1 MLGRCYVVLLGLP
14 ALVACSNVLGYD
26 ELSFED
32 AGSSGT
38 GGFAVGGTGAGG
50 GASGG
55 ASSGG
60 ASSGGASSG
69 GASSGGASSGGASSG
84 GASSGGASSGGASSG
99 GASSADPF
107 AAQRQACVDTIN
119 QLRAT
124 KSLPPL
130 QRWTDG
136 ENCADLQATDD
147 NKTGK
152 AHGAWSSKK
161 FGCDG
166 GSGQNECLGGGIT
179 GCLNSM
185 WNEKDKAGCAGCD
198 QCTGPG
204 GCTGCDFYGSQTGD
218 VCGHYVNMSAKWFTK
233 VACGFSSAGSWAVQ
247 NYK

>member
-1 MLGRCYVVLLGLP
+1 MSWARSCQSGPGGRQRLDEDAKTAHYELMLRGLMLLALP
-14 ALVACSNVLGYD
+14 ALLSCSNVLGYD
-26 ELSFED
+26 NLSFED
-32 AGSSGT
+32 AGPSGT
-38 GGFAVGGTGAGG
+38 GG
-50 GASGG
+50 ASTGG

-60 ASSGGASSG
+60 TTGG
-69 GASSGGASSGGASSG
+69 
-84 GASSGGASSGGASSG
+84 
-99 GASSADPF
+99 DPF

-124 KSLPPL
+124 KSLQPL

-233 VACGFSSAGSWAVQ
+233 VACGFSSAGNWAVQ